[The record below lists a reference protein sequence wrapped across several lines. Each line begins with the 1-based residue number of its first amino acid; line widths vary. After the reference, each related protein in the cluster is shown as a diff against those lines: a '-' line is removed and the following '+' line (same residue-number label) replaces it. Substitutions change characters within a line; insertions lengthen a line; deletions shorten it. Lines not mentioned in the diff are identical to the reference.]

1 MTDSSSFRVAAMYKF
16 ADVGRCALGMQ
27 SLRDAIN
34 QVLTDNQIGGTI
46 IIAEEGINGTVAGK
60 PSSIDAFL
68 DFLRHDP
75 AFEGKLTDI
84 DVKFSQCSQ
93 QPFGR
98 TRVKIKPEI
107 VTMRVDDVSPTR
119 AVGHYVNP
127 EHWNEL
133 IDDPDVLVIDTRNDF
148 EFQVG
153 TFVSRSGKRSVNPR
167 TVSFCDFPAYI
178 QKQLSD
184 KKSTKIAMF
193 CTGGIRCEKATSYML
208 EQGFEDVFHLKGG
221 VLQYLE
227 DVPEEDSRWEGE
239 CFVFDER
246 VAVDHN
252 LEPGR
257 YILCHACRMPL
268 TVDESSDERYERGVS
283 CHRCFGTRSEADLA
297 GLRERQRQVDLSA
310 SRGERHIGTTYAL
323 MSLKN
328 EG

>member
-208 EQGFEDVFHLKGG
+208 EQGFEDFKLDTV
-221 VLQYLE
+221 
-227 DVPEEDSRWEGE
+227 
-239 CFVFDER
+239 VFD
-246 VAVDHN
+246 AVVYLSGIN
-252 LEPGR
+252 N
-257 YILCHACRMPL
+257 ACRRQVIHEL
-268 TVDESSDERYERGVS
+268 RFG
-283 CHRCFGTRSEADLA
+283 HRKAGAKVNDLAFQTRLGFRSTTPRWAIAHKFPAEIAHTKLLDIEIEADLA